1 VKKDEEFR
9 ELNFKYRALHNG
21 DYGYKVINIYN
32 DNVDIY
38 TCRLLEMAR
47 IPCLHVIVVCVGRRW
62 ALEKYA
68 LHQYSK
74 EMFPNP

>member
-1 VKKDEEFR
+1 M
-9 ELNFKYRALHNG
+9 
-21 DYGYKVINIYN
+21 VIMGIRSLIFTMIMSG
-32 DNVDIY
+32 IY

>member
-1 VKKDEEFR
+1 M
-9 ELNFKYRALHNG
+9 
-21 DYGYKVINIYN
+21 VIMGIRSLIFTMIML
-32 DNVDIY
+32 DIY

-47 IPCLHVIVVCVGRRW
+47 IPCLHVIVVYVGRRW

>member
-1 VKKDEEFR
+1 MKNSENLISNLE
-9 ELNFKYRALHNG
+9 HCIM
-21 DYGYKVINIYN
+21 VIMGIRSLIFTMIML
-32 DNVDIY
+32 DIY

-74 EMFPNP
+74 EIFPNP